1 MNYSWSLTGS
11 FIIAKFIHNSKLAI
25 DKKLLAPPPHPY
37 PRTATISPLGIY
49 LWHTSTSYFSN
60 VGRLLI
66 LQQARFVWQGRPL
79 GDVWQ
84 LKEEWH
90 RRLNVPKWQ
99 SRLNVDPDQNTSRAL
114 GWMKWHLVL
123 HFQQFVDF
131 LSLLRIVGFFFV
143 FSMKALKKVEK
154 CNELIDIH
162 WPIKGPER
170 HFALMVSP
178 YMYNIYTM
186 RIINNLLTRK
196 AKRKMK
202 RRKKPNAYSYFY
214 KCPRESSYFWNIDG
228 EVFHTEVPRPEW
240 AVARDLVAPQHTR
253 AAPSPLKSG

>member
-131 LSLLRIVGFFFV
+131 LSLLRIVGFFFRFLNESV
-143 FSMKALKKVEK
+143 KKSWKVQWAYRYSLT
-154 CNELIDIH
+154 NQ
-162 WPIKGPER
+162 GP
-170 HFALMVSP
+170 
-178 YMYNIYTM
+178 
-186 RIINNLLTRK
+186 RK
-196 AKRKMK
+196 T
-202 RRKKPNAYSYFY
+202 F
-214 KCPRESSYFWNIDG
+214 CIDG
-228 EVFHTEVPRPEW
+228 VSIYV
-240 AVARDLVAPQHTR
+240 
-253 AAPSPLKSG
+253 

>member
-1 MNYSWSLTGS
+1 MIRNFNYS
-11 FIIAKFIHNSKLAI
+11 
-25 DKKLLAPPPHPY
+25 LAPPPHPY

-131 LSLLRIVGFFFV
+131 LWLLRIVGGFFV

-202 RRKKPNAYSYFY
+202 RRKKKQCLLLLLQMP
-214 KCPRESSYFWNIDG
+214 PRILLFLEYWRRGFSHWSSPPG
-228 EVFHTEVPRPEW
+228 MGSSTGSC
-240 AVARDLVAPQHTR
+240 
-253 AAPSPLKSG
+253 SPATSEGSAFSAQKRLNCHKYLHINWKEKKI